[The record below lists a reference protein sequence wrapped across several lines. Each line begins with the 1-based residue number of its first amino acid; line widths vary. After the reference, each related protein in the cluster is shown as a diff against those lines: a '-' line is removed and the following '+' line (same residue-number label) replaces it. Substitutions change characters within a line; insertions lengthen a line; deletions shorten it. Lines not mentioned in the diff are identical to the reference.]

1 VSSPHTFFFPFSPR
15 FKNLLKATNQ
25 SELLSGVFREDLTAG
40 FGDCVLLGRRVQ
52 FSTID
57 ID

>member
-1 VSSPHTFFFPFSPR
+1 
-15 FKNLLKATNQ
+15 LLKATNQ
-25 SELLSGVFREDLTAG
+25 SELLSGVFREDLAAG